1 MATKKK
7 SVKKRATKKKP
18 AKQRFGGAAPEEEES
33 SKLVGG
39 SPIII
44 DGGSCILNFAHGEFN
59 QSGNTHK
66 HKSATIG
73 IRDVRVTGAVTDSI
87 PINGQRVRIVIR
99 LQR

>member
-7 SVKKRATKKKP
+7 SAKKRATKKKP
-18 AKQRFGGAAPEEEES
+18 ARKRRYGGTAPAEAM
-33 SKLVGG
+33 GG

-44 DGGSCILNFAHGEFN
+44 DGGSVILNFAHGEFN

-73 IRDVRVTGAVTDSI
+73 IRDVRVTGAVNDSI
-87 PINGQRVRIVIR
+87 PINGQNVRIMIR
-99 LQR
+99 LQ

>member
-18 AKQRFGGAAPEEEES
+18 AKRRYGGAPQVEPLM
-33 SKLVGG
+33 LVGG

-44 DGGSCILNFAHGEFN
+44 DGGSVILNFAHGEFN

-73 IRDVRVTGAVTDSI
+73 IRDVRVTGAVNDSI
-87 PINGQRVRIVIR
+87 PINGQKVRIMIR
-99 LQR
+99 LQ